1 MITLSIITITY
12 NAARLLPKTLDSV
25 LRQTYPAVEHIIV
38 DGASTDETMDIVGRY
53 ISDNGQSGG
62 KHSVVA
68 MSERDHG
75 IYDAMNKGL
84 DMSRGDYVCFLNAG
98 DFLPDEHTLE
108 NIAECALSSGQLPA
122 VVYGDTDIVDN
133 DYRFLRHRRLSPPQK
148 LTWRSFS
155 NGMLVCHQAFYAL
168 GEIARA
174 TAYDTRYR
182 FSADV
187 DWCIRVMKEAKARG
201 LPLRNV
207 GRVVACYLE
216 EGQTTRNHR
225 ASLKERF
232 SVMRRHY
239 GLLSTVLHHL
249 WFAMRA
255 IIKR

>member
-122 VVYGDTDIVDN
+122 
-133 DYRFLRHRRLSPPQK
+133 P
-148 LTWRSFS
+148 
-155 NGMLVCHQAFYAL
+155 
-168 GEIARA
+168 
-174 TAYDTRYR
+174 
-182 FSADV
+182 
-187 DWCIRVMKEAKARG
+187 
-201 LPLRNV
+201 
-207 GRVVACYLE
+207 
-216 EGQTTRNHR
+216 
-225 ASLKERF
+225 
-232 SVMRRHY
+232 
-239 GLLSTVLHHL
+239 
-249 WFAMRA
+249 
-255 IIKR
+255 